1 MTQAFLRESLASG
14 SKIEKF
20 YSFQDKNFPPSTGR
34 VCYTCRRRGMG
45 IGCAVREE
53 GEKTES
59 EGS

>member
-1 MTQAFLRESLASG
+1 MTQTSLRGRLASG

-20 YSFQDKNFPPSTGR
+20 YSFQDKYFPPSTGL

-45 IGCAVREE
+45 IGYAVREE

>member
-1 MTQAFLRESLASG
+1 MTQASLRESLASG

-20 YSFQDKNFPPSTGR
+20 YSFQDKYFPPSTGR

-45 IGCAVREE
+45 IDRAVREE

>member
-1 MTQAFLRESLASG
+1 MTLASLRGRLASG

-20 YSFQDKNFPPSTGR
+20 YSFQDKYFPLSTGR

>member
-1 MTQAFLRESLASG
+1 MTLASLRGRLGSG

-20 YSFQDKNFPPSTGR
+20 YSFQDKKIPPSTGR

-53 GEKTES
+53 GEK
-59 EGS
+59 